1 MKKRPPLLD
10 FENVQMLRGGKP
22 VLNGLTFRI
31 GVGENVAILGPNGS
45 GKSSLLKLL
54 TRELYPVSRD
64 TTYKMRILGRDRWEL
79 FELRRHLGIV
89 SMDLQQDFARECSGW
104 EAVVSGYFSS
114 VGLWSNHKVTPAME
128 RKAWRVLERLEVAHL
143 AGRLMTEMSSG
154 EARRMLLG
162 RALIHNPDAL
172 VLDEP
177 TTSLDLRLVRE
188 FRETMRKLARGGTS
202 IILVTHA
209 IEEVIPEIRRVILL
223 RDGRVYKDGTKKDVL
238 TSENLSELYRM
249 NVRLDEDHGY
259 YHVR

>member
-1 MKKRPPLLD
+1 MKKRPPLLEFD
-10 FENVQMLRGGKP
+10 NVKMLRGGKP
-22 VLNGLTFRI
+22 VLDGLTFRI
-31 GVGENVAILGPNGS
+31 EAGEHAAILGPNGS
-45 GKSSLLKLL
+45 GKSSILKLL

-64 TTYKMRILGRDRWEL
+64 RSYRLRVLGRDSWEL

-89 SMDLQQDFARECSGW
+89 SMDLQHEFARECSGW

-128 RKAWRVLERLEVAHL
+128 RKAWKVLERLEVAPL

-162 RALIHNPDAL
+162 RALIHDPAAL

-202 IILVTHA
+202 ILLVTHA

-223 RDGRVYKDGTKKDVL
+223 RDGRVFKDGPKRKVL
-238 TSENLSELYRM
+238 TAENLSELYRM
-249 NVRLDEDHGY
+249 PVRLDEEHGY